1 MKKTCIYVDTSVIGG
16 SRLKKERYIEVKA
29 TSGTN
34 YDILLTVNE
43 FRALRNKQDKYF
55 IYVVTDALRNP
66 ILYVVQGD
74 KISQIEDVK
83 IIIPF
88 NKWKDIRD
96 EEFQP

>member
-1 MKKTCIYVDTSVIGG
+1 MLESFKRFLSSKGE
-16 SRLKKERYIEVKA
+16 ERYIEVKA

-43 FRALRNKQDKYF
+43 FRSLRNKQDKYF
-55 IYVVTDALRNP
+55 IYVVTDVLRNP
-66 ILYVVQGD
+66 ILYVIQGD
-74 KISQIEDVK
+74 KILQIEDIK

-88 NKWKDIRD
+88 SKWKDIRD